1 MYLDLKV
8 FVSHSHTMCCY
19 ESDCESMVK
28 YDDKIKKS
36 PKYPLIKDRYKEDI
50 KEYNM
55 LLKSIIDDQKEVKK

>member
-1 MYLDLKV
+1 
-8 FVSHSHTMCCY
+8 MCCY

-36 PKYPLIKDRYKEDI
+36 PKYPLIKDRYEEDI

-55 LLKSIIDDQKEVKK
+55 WCKFIIDNQKGVKKIN